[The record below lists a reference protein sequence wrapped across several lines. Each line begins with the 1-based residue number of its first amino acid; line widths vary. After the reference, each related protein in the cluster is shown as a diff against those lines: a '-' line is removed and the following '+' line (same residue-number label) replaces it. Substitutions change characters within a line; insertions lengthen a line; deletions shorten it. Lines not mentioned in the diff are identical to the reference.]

1 MIKHKQNEMK
11 KAIDLINFSS
21 YKKNEIKPDDDI
33 ITALNIMVKNKIDF
47 VAVSIKNEYYGLL
60 TEVACLK
67 NYITN
72 FKKSKNIKVKELML
86 KDLPYINHYDSI
98 ENCLKLMITYN
109 VNYIPVFNDIKFCGV
124 ITMKDVL
131 LEIENDKF
139 QGIDEFELN
148 SALSI
153 HMIL

>member
-1 MIKHKQNEMK
+1 MK
-11 KAIDLINFSS
+11 RAIDVISFSC

-33 ITALNIMVKNKIDF
+33 ITALNLMVKNKIDF
-47 VAVSIKNEYYGLL
+47 VVVSFKNEYYGLL

-67 NYITN
+67 NYIAN

-109 VNYIPVFNDIKFCGV
+109 VNFIPVFNDINFCGI

-131 LEIENDKF
+131 LEIENSKF

-148 SALSI
+148 YA
-153 HMIL
+153 

>member
-1 MIKHKQNEMK
+1 MK
-11 KAIDLINFSS
+11 KAIDIINFSS

-33 ITALNIMVKNKIDF
+33 ITALNLMVKNKIDF
-47 VAVSIKNEYYGLL
+47 VIVSFKNEYYGLL

-67 NYITN
+67 NYIAN
-72 FKKSKNIKVKELML
+72 FKKSKNIKVKDLML

-109 VNYIPVFNDIKFCGV
+109 VNFIPVFNDINFCGI
-124 ITMKDVL
+124 ITMKEIL
-131 LEIENDKF
+131 LEIENNKY

-148 SALSI
+148 YA
-153 HMIL
+153 

>member
-1 MIKHKQNEMK
+1 MK
-11 KAIDLINFSS
+11 KVIDVINISA

-33 ITALNIMVKNKIDF
+33 ITALNIMIKNKIDF
-47 VAVSIKNEYYGLL
+47 VVVSIKNEYYGLL

-98 ENCLKLMITYN
+98 ENCLKLMIAYN
-109 VNYIPVFNDIKFCGV
+109 VNYIPVFNDIKFCGI

-131 LEIENDKF
+131 SEIENDKF
-139 QGIDEFELN
+139 QGTDEFELKSDFN
-148 SALSI
+148 I

>member
-1 MIKHKQNEMK
+1 MK
-11 KAIDLINFSS
+11 TAIDVLNFSS

-33 ITALNIMVKNKIDF
+33 ITALNLMVKNKIDF
-47 VAVSIKNEYYGLL
+47 VVVSFENEYYGLL

-67 NYITN
+67 NYIAN

-109 VNYIPVFNDIKFCGV
+109 VNFIPVFNDINFCGI
-124 ITMKDVL
+124 ITMKDIL
-131 LEIENDKF
+131 LEIENTKF
-139 QGIDEFELN
+139 QGIDEFELKY
-148 SALSI
+148 A
-153 HMIL
+153 

>member
-1 MIKHKQNEMK
+1 MK
-11 KAIDLINFSS
+11 KAIDMINFSS

-60 TEVACLK
+60 TEVSCLK

-72 FKKSKNIKVKELML
+72 FKKYKNIKVKELML

-148 SALSI
+148 SALNI